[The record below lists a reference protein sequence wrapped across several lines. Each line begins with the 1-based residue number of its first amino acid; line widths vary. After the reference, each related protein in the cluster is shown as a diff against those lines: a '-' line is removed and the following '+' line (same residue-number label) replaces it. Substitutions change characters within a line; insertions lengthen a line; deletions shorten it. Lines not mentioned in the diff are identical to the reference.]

1 MNPKVP
7 ELIRPMR
14 DVEMSFFMTEDPK
27 SPRNKEL
34 LEEKLLKKIF
44 SGFRSL
50 WIKPAVCSSFKFW
63 RTLKIIVFMSY

>member
-50 WIKPAVCSSFKFW
+50 
-63 RTLKIIVFMSY
+63 